1 MQFCRQMQTFWRNL
15 LPPSSKSRTCR
26 YTIIPWTWRLNIT
39 VKCWSISTEQQ
50 DITSDKTVIF
60 IDHPD
65 NKNLKSQYTMVPSN
79 RIWTDLCVKAQNFMR
94 YWWGSSR
101 LHFMEVPKHVQS
113 GTASSIVQLAL
124 CQHPKQCRFA
134 SICTS
139 HNGHTYLYV
148 MLIIWDLYK
157 ICNWNTVSEHKELE
171 ETKVWHTKVLLTS
184 LHKNK
189 LLHSFST

>member
-1 MQFCRQMQTFWRNL
+1 MQTFWRNL
-15 LPPSSKSRTCR
+15 LSPSSKSRTCR

-39 VKCWSISTEQQ
+39 VKCWSISTELQ

-60 IDHPD
+60 IV
-65 NKNLKSQYTMVPSN
+65 LTMRTSNYNTWWCLVPN
-79 RIWTDLCVKAQNFMR
+79 RICTDLCVKAQNFMR
-94 YWWGSSR
+94 DWWGSSR

-113 GTASSIVQLAL
+113 STASSIVQLAL

-148 MLIIWDLYK
+148 MLIIWDLYNKCTATLLKHCLWTQK
-157 ICNWNTVSEHKELE
+157 IRRNQQRCC
-171 ETKVWHTKVLLTS
+171 
-184 LHKNK
+184 
-189 LLHSFST
+189 